1 MVWLR
6 ALIALPIGLALGSF
20 MTVAVHRL
28 PLGESVVRPRS
39 RCPRCGVELRSRDN
53 VPVISWLLLRG
64 RCRSCGNP
72 ISIVY
77 PLTELATA
85 ALVVAAVV
93 RFDRL
98 WVGALVAG
106 LLSLMPALAMIDFR
120 HRILPNK
127 LTHPAL
133 VIFPVVVVVARI
145 LDGGVDPV
153 RGLIGALAYGGG
165 LFLVAL
171 VSGGMGMGDVKLATV
186 IGVVLGAIGL
196 RYVAVAAGGAIL
208 FGGVAAIAALLF
220 GAGRKAMIP
229 FGPWIAA
236 GAVTAAFWGDRLASA
251 YLNRVT

>member
-6 ALIALPIGLALGSF
+6 ALVALPIGLALGSF

-28 PLGESVVRPRS
+28 PAGESVVRPRS
-39 RCPRCGVELRSRDN
+39 RCPRCGVEIRSRDN

-72 ISIVY
+72 ISFVY

-85 ALVVAAVV
+85 GLVVAAVV

-106 LLSLMPALAMIDFR
+106 LLSFMPALAIIDFR

-127 LTHPAL
+127 LTYPAL
-133 VIFPVVVVVARI
+133 VIFPSLVVVAR
-145 LDGGVDPV
+145 LFDGGVDPV
-153 RGLIGALAYGGG
+153 RALIGGLAYGGG
-165 LFLVAL
+165 LFIVAL
-171 VSGGMGMGDVKLATV
+171 LSGGMGMGDVKLATV

-196 RYVAVAAGGAIL
+196 RFVAVAAGAAIL
-208 FGGVAAIAALLF
+208 FGGVAAIVALVL
-220 GAGRKAMIP
+220 GAGRKARIP

-236 GAVTAAFWGDRLASA
+236 GAVVAAFWGDRLASA
-251 YLNRVT
+251 YLGRVT